1 MVFFKKVSSLTTTFI
16 ILKIIERNKI
26 MNINIKR
33 AIFAVALTFITGVSV
48 SAQPQ
53 NGEDFAKKRTE
64 MMTQKLGLSSEQSA
78 KLLKLNK
85 KYADKMRPMG
95 GKRDGE
101 RPSKEDMQK
110 RLKEMKTKM
119 EAYDKDMKEILTE
132 AQYKS
137 YTEMKAQMRGRG
149 FGGGRHGKGNFGKG
163 NHGKKC
169 DKCKDKQG
177 KKCDNCK
184 GCDNCAKADK

>member
-1 MVFFKKVSSLTTTFI
+1 
-16 ILKIIERNKI
+16 
-26 MNINIKR
+26 
-33 AIFAVALTFITGVSV
+33 
-48 SAQPQ
+48 
-53 NGEDFAKKRTE
+53 
-64 MMTQKLGLSSEQSA
+64 
-78 KLLKLNK
+78 
-85 KYADKMRPMG
+85 
-95 GKRDGE
+95 
-101 RPSKEDMQK
+101 
-110 RLKEMKTKM
+110 M

-184 GCDNCAKADK
+184 GCDKCAKADK